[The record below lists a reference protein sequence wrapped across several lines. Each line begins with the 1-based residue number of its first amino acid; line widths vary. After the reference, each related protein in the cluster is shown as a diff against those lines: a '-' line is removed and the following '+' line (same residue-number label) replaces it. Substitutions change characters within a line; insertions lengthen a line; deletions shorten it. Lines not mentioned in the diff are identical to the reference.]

1 MFYFYDL
8 MTILSTVITG
18 GESAPSPVDIGE
30 TTATGGG
37 FFGGDWVSMMLI
49 YAAVIGAM
57 YFLLIRPQRRR
68 EKTMREMQ
76 ASLQVGNEVVTSSG
90 FFGTIVSIG
99 EDCFIIEFGTGK
111 GVRIPVRKTDVIDR
125 RSPNISVSS
134 KD

>member
-57 YFLLIRPQRRR
+57 YFLLIRPQRKR
-68 EKTMREMQ
+68 EKQVREMQ
-76 ASLQVGNEVVTSSG
+76 ASLKVGDPVITTSG
-90 FFGTIVSIG
+90 FYGKIVGVSA
-99 EDCFIIEFGTGK
+99 DAFLVEFGENRGLN
-111 GVRIPVRKTDVIDR
+111 IWVRKSDIAG
-125 RSPNISVSS
+125 S
-134 KD
+134 KAPTTTLTKDE